1 MKYFFYL
8 LGILLISIGLLYVVS
23 ALNLFVIGYNFFDFI
38 HFMIRKIYFW
48 FLIIGLFL
56 IIVTLWIGG

>member
-8 LGILLISIGLLYVVS
+8 LGIFLISIGLLYVVS

-38 HFMIRKIYFW
+38 HFMIRKIHFW
-48 FLIIGLFL
+48 FLIAGIFL